1 MLEYVQPVAYFFQS
15 VSNFYLFPCLVG
27 IQYPLFIFT
36 VFLLLFNSM
45 EDLGRLEYRFSI
57 EAKNFLSLLRQGV
70 EGLVPEPRQRL
81 FLYQTLLTKLVMNK
95 APVDS
100 HKLTMVHAW
109 PNF

>member
-1 MLEYVQPVAYFFQS
+1 
-15 VSNFYLFPCLVG
+15 
-27 IQYPLFIFT
+27 
-36 VFLLLFNSM
+36 M

-109 PNF
+109 PNFWELVVKYDQKDEAKKKGIDMGKWSL